1 MRRNH
6 LRLLAG
12 AGAIGLLLGAI
23 GALAQ
28 VRPAARATPALQR
41 GGQSVCGCEVYKSLS
56 SDTIRLCDT
65 STVEIGVW
73 PACPGTPIHIVL
85 IIDEVYKPN
94 YSNPRDRTQALR
106 QAVRRLEMR
115 AHPNVRVGVVW
126 MQNGSAITK
135 LELTNDE
142 NRVVSVLDV
151 PEVSRFQA
159 DIQCFDCGFREAIKI
174 MNKGAKDFPD
184 AEIHEIF
191 LLAPLGVYT
200 PAAAPSVTKGARMAK
215 ARQAQ
220 VISTCFAW
228 THCDT
233 VLRLAASQPRLY
245 LAFGEGNR
253 LAALLADVVDE
264 ASEAF
269 VRTVTI
275 EERFPP
281 GLRPI
286 TDSFSVAP
294 KTIDLAAGLL
304 TWEFEQPIAQAYT
317 VTYALAPE
325 ALGTYALGPGSRLR
339 MIDSNYRDFEA
350 PLPVRALTVS
360 EECPSA
366 PTPTPVPS
374 PTPSPTARPSAT
386 ASRTPIP
393 TPVPPTP
400 TATPEP
406 TPLPGP
412 IYLPVILGELCQPA
426 RTVTHVALVLD
437 MSTSMLQRHADGRP
451 KLVVAQE
458 AARLFLSGLHFQ
470 PEASGISDRM
480 AIVGFNHAAW
490 IQQPLSQDPI
500 ALEAAIQALPE
511 GMREHS
517 RLDLAF
523 ERGAEALRGVPAG
536 ADTTVLVVLTDG
548 MPNQVPY
555 AEDGTMETTV
565 LRQAAAAKAAGI
577 GVYTIGLGRSAG
589 PDREINADLLRA
601 AASTPGMYYE
611 APDAGRLAEIYG
623 RLTRLIPCGGG
634 RYWPE
639 PPAGTAP

>member
-1 MRRNH
+1 MHRNQ
-6 LRLLAG
+6 LRLLASVCAVG
-12 AGAIGLLLGAI
+12 FLIGAI
-23 GALAQ
+23 GALARM
-28 VRPAARATPALQR
+28 RPEAQAAPTAQR
-41 GGQSVCGCEVYKSLS
+41 GGQSVCGCEVYKTLR

-126 MQNGSAITK
+126 MQNGGAITK
-135 LELTNDE
+135 LELTNEE
-142 NRVVSVLDV
+142 NRVISVLDV
-151 PEVSRFQA
+151 PEISRFQA

-174 MNKGAKDFPD
+174 MNKGEKDFPD
-184 AEIHEIF
+184 ADIHEIF

-200 PAAAPSVTKGARMAK
+200 AEAAPSVTKGARMAK

-253 LAALLADVVDE
+253 LAALLADVVSE

-281 GLRPI
+281 ELEPI

-317 VTYALAPE
+317 VTYALAPK
-325 ALGTYALGPGSRLR
+325 ALGSFELAPGSRLL
-339 MIDSNYRDFEA
+339 MVDSNYRSFEA
-350 PLPVRALTVS
+350 LLPTRALTVS
-360 EECPSA
+360 QECPKA
-366 PTPTPVPS
+366 PTPTPEPS
-374 PTPSPTARPSAT
+374 ATPSPTARPPASAT
-386 ASRTPIP
+386 RTPSP
-393 TPVPPTP
+393 TPVPPTL

-412 IYLPVILGELCQPA
+412 IYLPVTLRELCQPA

-451 KLVVAQE
+451 KLAVAQE
-458 AARLFLSGLHFQ
+458 AARLFLAGLHFR
-470 PEASGISDRM
+470 PDASGASDRV
-480 AIVGFNHAAW
+480 AIVGFNREAW
-490 IQQPLSQDPI
+490 IQQPLSQDP
-500 ALEAAIQALPE
+500 AQLEAAIQALPE

-523 ERGAEALRGVPAG
+523 ERGAEALRGAPAG

-577 GVYTIGLGRSAG
+577 TVYTIGLGRSAG

-601 AASTPGMYYE
+601 AASAPGLYYE
-611 APDAGRLAEIYG
+611 APDASRLAEIYG
-623 RLTRLIPCGGG
+623 KLTHLIPCGGG
-634 RYWPE
+634 RYWPKAA
-639 PPAGTAP
+639 AGTTP